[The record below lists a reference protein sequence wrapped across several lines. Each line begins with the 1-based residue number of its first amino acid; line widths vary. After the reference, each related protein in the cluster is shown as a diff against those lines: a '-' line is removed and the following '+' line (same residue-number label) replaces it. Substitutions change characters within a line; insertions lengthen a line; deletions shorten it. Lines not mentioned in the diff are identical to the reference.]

1 MLAAA
6 VSEDAAQDGNVLIEI
21 VLFDDGVRPD
31 RFHQLVFA
39 DGFSA
44 VLHQVEQGVK
54 HLGRQWHWR
63 AVACQRALTGVNV
76 ERAELVDLVR
86 RMGHGVSYVLRNIQE
101 TPKTSLVALDIL
113 YELGSHCSFLK
124 GPNMRHFRVQSRS
137 AWHWPILEML
147 TLPGSVQAETPRL
160 LGGNK

>member
-31 RFHQLVFA
+31 RLHQLVFA

-86 RMGHGVSYVLRNIQE
+86 GMGHGVSYVLRNIQE

-113 YELGSHCSFLK
+113 YELGSHCSFLRDLTC
-124 GPNMRHFRVQSRS
+124 GISECNLDPLGIGRSWRRSRF
-137 AWHWPILEML
+137 PDQFK
-147 TLPGSVQAETPRL
+147 PKPQDYF
-160 LGGNK
+160 GGKK